1 MPAVSILANER
12 QTMTAPKFIDIDG
25 KRHLWR
31 DIVKLRQEQCRAA
44 AEVAPVQPPLF
55 ALREDFCPAAERTGA
70 SRYLE
75 PSLFS

>member
-1 MPAVSILANER
+1 
-12 QTMTAPKFIDIDG
+12 MTAPKFIEIDG

-31 DIVKLRQEQCRAA
+31 DIVRLRQDQCRAA
-44 AEVAPVQPPLF
+44 AEAAPVQPPLF
-55 ALREDFCPAAERTGA
+55 ELHEDFRPAAERSAA

>member
-1 MPAVSILANER
+1 
-12 QTMTAPKFIDIDG
+12 MTAPKFIEIDG

-44 AEVAPVQPPLF
+44 AEAAPVQPPLF
-55 ALREDFCPAAERTGA
+55 ELYEDFRPITERSAAD
-70 SRYLE
+70 RYLE

>member
-1 MPAVSILANER
+1 
-12 QTMTAPKFIDIDG
+12 MTAPKFIEIDG

-31 DIVKLRQEQCRAA
+31 DIVKLRQEQVRAA
-44 AEVAPVQPPLF
+44 AEAAPAQPPLF
-55 ALREDFCPAAERTGA
+55 ELHDDFRPITERCAA